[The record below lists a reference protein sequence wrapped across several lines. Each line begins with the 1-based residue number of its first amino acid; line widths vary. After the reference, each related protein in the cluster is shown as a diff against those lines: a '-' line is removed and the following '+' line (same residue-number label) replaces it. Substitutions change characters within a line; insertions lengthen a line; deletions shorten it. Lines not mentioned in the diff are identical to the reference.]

1 MNSACSAGPS
11 LKPGA
16 PEPAIVATVAGIAS
30 EDVEATELW
39 TLLIAT
45 IAAKEQAISRPK
57 RSS

>member
-1 MNSACSAGPS
+1 
-11 LKPGA
+11 
-16 PEPAIVATVAGIAS
+16 VATVAGIAS